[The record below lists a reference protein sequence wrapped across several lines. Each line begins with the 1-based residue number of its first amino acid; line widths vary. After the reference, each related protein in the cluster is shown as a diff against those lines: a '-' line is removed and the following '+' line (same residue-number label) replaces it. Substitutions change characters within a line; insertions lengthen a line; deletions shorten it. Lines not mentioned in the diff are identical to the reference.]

1 MCGIFGF
8 YLRRPLTAKD
18 VESGKLATDKL
29 SHRGPDNTGY
39 WNNTKQG
46 VFLGHTRLS
55 IQDTSKSNNQPYK
68 RDNIKLVF
76 NGEIYNFLELRNNLI
91 NQSVCCGISVRA
103 FLIFASSP
111 SNLLICCLI
120 GSVSS

>member
-1 MCGIFGF
+1 MCGFFGIFSPNILNF
-8 YLRRPLTAKD
+8 DKIKLESLTN
-18 VESGKLATDKL
+18 LL
-29 SHRGPDNTGY
+29 NHRGPDNTGY

-76 NGEIYNFLELRNNLI
+76 NGEIYNYLDLKI
-91 NQSVCCGISVRA
+91 YISYFTTDVNE
-103 FLIFASSP
+103 SKKK
-111 SNLLICCLI
+111 
-120 GSVSS
+120 